1 MKGRFVHTLLLALVP
16 VLFSCSRQEEPL
28 VDSQLYEYR
37 LAMEDD
43 GTKALLNQNGVL
55 WESGD
60 KVGLFLGNGTSVQAS
75 VDATTSPK
83 TIVFSTQ
90 TPLADGTEVRA
101 YYPYIANNT
110 NVSAAKVNFP
120 TTQSGGAQSAMPLAG
135 VPFRIAGNGTKGVVH
150 FVNLGAVI
158 DFRVYAALHR
168 ETVQSITLAVTGG
181 SHSVSGEARLD
192 LTGVVAGNEPSL
204 LLDWGQGSPNSS
216 VTLTQTQTV
225 AASKTAAESGHLYMV
240 VAPGTY
246 SGNITVVTDMATYTL
261 PFENLT
267 FTRNA
272 VQRVTVNLEGENVV
286 RVGPVFS
293 LENDKVAAY
302 LDDVYQNPYNPADYS
317 NTYMK
322 SEYFGGNRSTTNRLD
337 WPRPVPVSW
346 TNPSSGNA
354 AKVVYVYN
362 DADMTDQE
370 LSVEVSSTTATSVDI
385 YNLIPGRTYYYK
397 VTIGDQPYTVGSF
410 QTTGRR
416 RMMKVGDSPYG
427 MGYANNCRDFGGQP
441 AMNGKT
447 IKYGKMFRG
456 SNMDLTT
463 DKQKDV
469 LLNYMKVALD
479 VDLRTDQEDKEGEG
493 KGHLYDALGLGNMH
507 TTEKYNSWGE
517 LTTVASMNA
526 TLTKI
531 LDAVAAGKVPYI
543 HCKVGADRTG
553 YVCMLLEAILGVPQ
567 GWCDVD
573 YELTSFSGAVDNGK
587 ERRRNGGTNYYYF
600 STTDWRGNKE
610 IKGVD
615 FINTMSGD
623 TFQDKAINYVVNTLG
638 VPQDK
643 ITAFQNNMLE

>member
-16 VLFSCSRQEEPL
+16 VLFSCSRQEEP
-28 VDSQLYEYR
+28 VQRYEYR
-37 LAMEDD
+37 LALAED
-43 GTKALLNQNGVL
+43 GTKAVLNDAGVH

-60 KVGLFLGNGTSVQAS
+60 KVGLFLGNGTSVEAS

-83 TIVFSTQ
+83 TIVFSTSQ
-90 TPLADGTEVRA
+90 ALADGTEVRA
-101 YYPYIANNT
+101 YYPYVANNT
-110 NVSAAKVNFP
+110 NASAAKVSFP
-120 TTQSGGAQSAMPLAG
+120 ETQTGGSHASMPMAG
-135 VPFRIAGNGTKGVVH
+135 IPFKIDGNGKKGLVH

-158 DFRVYAALHR
+158 DFKVYAALHR

-181 SHSVSGEARLD
+181 THAVSGEARLD
-192 LTGVVAGNEPSL
+192 LTGVVAGKESSL
-204 LLDWGQGSPNSS
+204 ELDWGQGSPNSS
-216 VTLTQTQTV
+216 VALTQSQAIAVT
-225 AASKTAAESGHLYMV
+225 KAAESGHQYMV

-286 RVGPVFS
+286 REGPVFS
-293 LENDKVAAY
+293 LENETVATY

-317 NTYMK
+317 YTLMKTEYYKGKNTV
-322 SEYFGGNRSTTNRLD
+322 TTNRLD
-337 WPRPVPVSW
+337 WPKPVPVSW
-346 TNPSSGNA
+346 TNPSSGNGS
-354 AKVVYVYN
+354 KVVYVYN
-362 DADMTDQE
+362 DADMTDLE
-370 LSVEVSSTTATSVDI
+370 LSVEISSTTATSVDI

-397 VTIGDQPYTVGSF
+397 VTLGDQPYTIGSF
-410 QTTGRR
+410 KTTGRR

-427 MGYANNCRDFGGQP
+427 MGYANNCRDFGGQH
-441 AMNGKT
+441 AMDGKT

-463 DKQKDV
+463 DKQKEF

-479 VDLRTDQEDKEGEG
+479 VDLRTTQEDKEGEG
-493 KGHLYDALGLGNMH
+493 KGHLYDALGLGDMH

-567 GWCDVD
+567 EWCDVD
-573 YELTSFSGAVDNGK
+573 YELTSFSGAVDNG
-587 ERRRNGGTNYYYF
+587 EPRRRTGEINYYYRTKREWTGT
-600 STTDWRGNKE
+600 SIR
-610 IKGVD
+610 GVD
-615 FINTMSGD
+615 YINTISGD
-623 TFQDKAINYVVNTLG
+623 TFQDKAINYIVNTLG

>member
-1 MKGRFVHTLLLALVP
+1 MKGRLVHTLLLALVP
-16 VLFSCSRQEEPL
+16 FLFSCSRQEEP
-28 VDSQLYEYR
+28 VVSQQRYEYR
-37 LAMEDD
+37 LVLAED
-43 GTKALLNQNGVL
+43 GTKAVLNDAGVH

-60 KVGLFLGNGTSVQAS
+60 KVGLFLGNGTSVEAS

-83 TIVFSTQ
+83 TIVFSTSQ
-90 TPLADGTEVRA
+90 ALADGTEVRA
-101 YYPYIANNT
+101 YYPYVANNT
-110 NVSAAKVNFP
+110 NVSAAKVSFAKAQ
-120 TTQSGGAQSAMPLAG
+120 TGGSRASMPMAG
-135 VPFRIAGNGTKGVVH
+135 VPFRIDGNGKKGVVH

-158 DFRVYAALHR
+158 DFRVYAALYR

-181 SHSVSGEARLD
+181 THTVSGEARLD

-204 LLDWGQGSPNSS
+204 VLDWGQGSPNSS
-216 VTLTQTQTV
+216 VTLTQPQAIAVTK
-225 AASKTAAESGHLYMV
+225 AEESGHQYMV

-272 VQRVTVNLEGENVV
+272 IQRVTVNLEGENVV

-293 LENDKVAAY
+293 LENDKMAAY

-317 NTYMK
+317 YTFMK
-322 SEYFGGNRSTTNRLD
+322 SEYFGGNKSTTNRLD
-337 WPRPVPVSW
+337 WPRPVSLSW
-346 TNPSSGNA
+346 TNPSSGNGS
-354 AKVVYVYN
+354 KVVYVYN
-362 DADMTDQE
+362 DAQMTDLE
-370 LSVEVSSTTATSVDI
+370 LSVEVSSATTTSVDI

-416 RMMKVGDSPYG
+416 RMMKVGDSLYG

-447 IKYGKMFRG
+447 IKYGKIFRG

-463 DKQKDV
+463 TQQKEC

-479 VDLRTDQEDKEGEG
+479 VDLRTNQTNDKEGAG
-493 KGHLYDALGLGNMH
+493 TNHLYDALGLGEMH
-507 TTEKYNSWGE
+507 TTQQYDSWGE
-517 LTTVASMNA
+517 LTDVESMNA

-531 LDAVAAGKVPYI
+531 LDAVVAGKVPYI

-573 YELTSFSGAVDNGK
+573 YELTSFSGAVDNGVP
-587 ERRRNGGTNYYYF
+587 RRRNGGTNYYYF
-600 STTDWRGNKE
+600 SRDNTVR
-610 IKGVD
+610 GVD
-615 FINTMSGD
+615 FVNTFSGN
-623 TFQDKAINYVVNTLG
+623 TFQDKAINYLVNTLG
-638 VPQDK
+638 IPQDK